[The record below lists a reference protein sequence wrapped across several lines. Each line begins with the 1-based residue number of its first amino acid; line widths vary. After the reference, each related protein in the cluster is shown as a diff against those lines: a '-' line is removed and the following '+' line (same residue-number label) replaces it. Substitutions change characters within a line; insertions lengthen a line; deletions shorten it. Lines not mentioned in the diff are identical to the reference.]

1 MDWIS
6 LLGLIFGGAGF
17 AGSIGAVIYFK
28 PRLKGERL
36 EARKKDVEV
45 SDSAM
50 DLVVK
55 LEERLNSKS
64 DTITKLENQVY
75 LSGVK
80 EREHGWIISEHE
92 RKLEGM
98 QRTIRKEIERR
109 KFAERFICFVE
120 DCKLRR
126 PPLGTYKKEA

>member
-1 MDWIS
+1 MDWIG
-6 LLGLIFGGAGF
+6 LLGFIFGGAGLV
-17 AGSIGAVIYFK
+17 GSVGAIIYFK

-36 EARKKDVEV
+36 EARRKDVEV

-50 DLVVK
+50 DLVIK
-55 LEERLNSKS
+55 LEARLNSKS
-64 DTITKLENQVY
+64 DTITKLESQIDN
-75 LSGVK
+75 SRIR
-80 EREHGWIISEHE
+80 ERERDYVISEHE
-92 RKLEGM
+92 RKIEGM
-98 QRTIRKEIERR
+98 QRTIKKEIERR